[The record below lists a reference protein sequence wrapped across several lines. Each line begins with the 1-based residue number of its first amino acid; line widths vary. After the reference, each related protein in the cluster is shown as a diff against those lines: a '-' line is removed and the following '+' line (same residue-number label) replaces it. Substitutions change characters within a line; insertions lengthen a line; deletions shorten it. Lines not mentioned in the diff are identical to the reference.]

1 MRNKLGVAFLLL
13 ISFLSAPST
22 GGAQPLADSATIQ
35 IRRTTFAPWLRVNL
49 FYSYQTW
56 SGTFVRD
63 LLPGNGLPRGLSS
76 NVRITLRMW
85 LADGTPIIN
94 PAQPGDTMQLVIGR
108 GSLIRG
114 VEEGITGMRL
124 GGVRQLVIPS
134 IAGFG
139 PAGRNSVPPNAVL
152 VAEVRLIGAALG
164 PDRLDR

>member
-1 MRNKLGVAFLLL
+1 MRNQDGVKILLFVSL
-13 ISFLSAPST
+13 LAAPEIGHT
-22 GGAQPLADSATIQ
+22 QPPADSATLQ
-35 IRRTTFAPWLRVNL
+35 IRRITFAPWLHVNL
-49 FYSYQTW
+49 FSSYQTW

-63 LLPGNGLPRGLSS
+63 LLPGNGLPQGLSS

-94 PAQPGDTMQLVIGR
+94 PAQPSDTVRFVIGR
-108 GSLIRG
+108 GALIRG
-114 VEEGITGMRL
+114 IEEGVTGMRL

-152 VAEVRLIGAALG
+152 VAEVALIGAALG
-164 PDRLDR
+164 AERVTR

>member
-1 MRNKLGVAFLLL
+1 MRNKFAVVYLLL
-13 ISFLSAPST
+13 IAFLSAPSS
-22 GGAQPLADSATIQ
+22 GLAQPPADSATLQ
-35 IRRTTFAPWLRVNL
+35 IRHTTFAPWLHVNL

-63 LLPGNGLPRGLSS
+63 LLPGNGLPMGLSS

-94 PAQPGDTMQLVIGR
+94 PAQPGDTVWLVIGR
-108 GSLIRG
+108 GSFIRG

-152 VAEVRLIGAALG
+152 IAEVALVGAALG
-164 PDRLDR
+164 PERVAR